1 MDRDQEPER
10 YYDWMLWKLR
20 QENPNWYSRDPK
32 YKGERLVTKDNPNH
46 HKIIKERFEHE
57 TERSIRQNLPLYRSL
72 TGLGLAQ
79 EIAATN
85 PELVI
90 DLGCGANPFKGII
103 PNLIG
108 MDLVKFPT
116 SDLVRPIQHA
126 HNIFQGAIADW
137 VLILGPWSC
146 TDEETH
152 KSIVAEADHLLKPNG
167 TIVAHSGNGW
177 SKDYIAGLGKHF
189 GFETKFDGIGETDY
203 RKMTREHYK
212 IQMKALRYRAQKHG
226 IIEDENPKRIV
237 WRWTYSTSV

>member
-1 MDRDQEPER
+1 MAKWDIDNDVLKLKDIMWIEIKNRR

-20 QENPNWYSRDPK
+20 QENPNWYSSDPK
-32 YKGERLVTKDNPNH
+32 YEGERLVTKDNPNH

-103 PNLIG
+103 PNLVG

-116 SDLVRPIQHA
+116 SDLVMPIQNA

-137 VLILGPWSC
+137 VLILVSTHVQTKRHINYSC
-146 TDEETH
+146 
-152 KSIVAEADHLLKPNG
+152 
-167 TIVAHSGNGW
+167 
-177 SKDYIAGLGKHF
+177 
-189 GFETKFDGIGETDY
+189 
-203 RKMTREHYK
+203 RTR
-212 IQMKALRYRAQKHG
+212 
-226 IIEDENPKRIV
+226 P
-237 WRWTYSTSV
+237 ST